1 MGGRKGIRPVKTE
14 WWGAGMVICTARN
27 RRRIGVGIPTPAS
40 DSNKLQIIS
49 IESYP

>member
-1 MGGRKGIRPVKTE
+1 VQGGSVAE
-14 WWGAGMVICTARN
+14 WLACWTQAQYTARN